1 MAKKTLEEMTSDE
14 VCAWAR
20 REIRRKLGDD
30 AENKTTITCRR
41 GSFYVGLA
49 GAEAVGMKR
58 KRLVEFVKGL

>member
-1 MAKKTLEEMTSDE
+1 MKKIEEMNSDE

-20 REIRRKLGDD
+20 REIRRKLGDS

-49 GAEAVGMKR
+49 GADPVGMRR
-58 KRLVEFVKGL
+58 KRLAEFVKGL